1 MGAQNDNTCI
11 FESMRYHILNGDAL
25 ATGFP
30 VQEIPGEVIVIREA
44 FMDGPVSTRY
54 DDDYWETREKYIQEE
69 YNEIPSVY
77 AHKVMPEFEKLQQI
91 DSTDE
96 VYLWFEDDLFCQC
109 NMWFAVDYI
118 LQYSQPKMYR
128 VFPKADVLNWMG
140 FGRAAADDL
149 LDYFQNALALE
160 PEDILHL
167 RSLWKAFVFA
177 DQEELKRLSYS
188 PCQAIRFQNEVIQAQ
203 LDRMQDHPGTR
214 RPYRTLS
221 MLKKE
226 RDLTF
231 YELFE
236 KFSRQEGIYGFGD
249 TQVRNM
255 LKEV

>member
-1 MGAQNDNTCI
+1 MQ
-11 FESMRYHILNGDAL
+11 YHVLNGDAL

-30 VQEIPGEVIVIREA
+30 VQGITDVVIVIREA
-44 FMDGPVSTRY
+44 FMDGPVTTHY
-54 DDDYWETREKYIQEE
+54 DDIYWNAREKYIQTAYYET
-69 YNEIPSVY
+69 PSVY
-77 AHKVMPEFEKLQQI
+77 KNKVLTEFEKLQRI

-118 LQYSQPKMYR
+118 SQWSRPKMYR
-128 VFPKADVLNWMG
+128 VFPEADAQNWKG
-140 FGRAAADDL
+140 FGHAEADDL
-149 LDYFQNALALE
+149 LNYFQRSLALE
-160 PEDILHL
+160 KDDILHL
-167 RSLWKAFVFA
+167 QNLWKAFVFA
-177 DQEELKRLSYS
+177 DQEQLKRLSTI
-188 PCQAIRFQNEVIQAQ
+188 PCPAIRFQHEVIEAQ
-203 LDRMQDHPGTR
+203 LDRMQDPPGIR

-221 MLKKE
+221 MLKRE

-231 YELFE
+231 YQLFE